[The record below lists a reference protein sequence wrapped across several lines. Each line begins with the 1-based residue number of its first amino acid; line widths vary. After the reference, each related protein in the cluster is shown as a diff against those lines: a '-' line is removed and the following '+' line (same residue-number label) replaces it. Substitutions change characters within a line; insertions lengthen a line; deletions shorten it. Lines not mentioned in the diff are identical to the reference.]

1 MISIT
6 QECDVLSTTSD
17 YRTLYATKQA
27 IIQQQNCADS
37 AELTHLNQCNSEHY
51 FMREIKMNQ

>member
-27 IIQQQNCADS
+27 IIQQQNS